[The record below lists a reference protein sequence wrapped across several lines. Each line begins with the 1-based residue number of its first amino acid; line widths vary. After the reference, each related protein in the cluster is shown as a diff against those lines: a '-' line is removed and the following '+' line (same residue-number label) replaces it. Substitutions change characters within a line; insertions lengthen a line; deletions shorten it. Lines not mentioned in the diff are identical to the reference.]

1 MIMNDRLLTNI
12 LIFIL
17 TFLINIFLIGTIL
30 AGWGLIWKIIIL
42 TVLDTLIWFL
52 ADLLEIT

>member
-1 MIMNDRLLTNI
+1 MNDKLLTNI

-42 TVLDTLIWFL
+42 AVLDTLIWFL